1 MIGAAHA
8 LNDTSS
14 GTVPVSA
21 VININLDCASGIE
34 RPMSDRPLM

>member
-1 MIGAAHA
+1 MTGAGRA
-8 LNDTSS
+8 LNDTGS
-14 GTVPVSA
+14 GTVPISA